1 MRTATCLRSRNINCQ
16 RMHRPTPS
24 NSTVRSLIALRA
36 ACSTRTRLVEMML
49 SAALLRWQ
57 SLALT
62 LLAACCA
69 LWNAAAVDLARFCSS
84 RSRGADST
92 AARGDAAALH
102 QPTPHAV
109 AAAKAQ
115 GSRSEDNAMIGMRSG
130 TRVGRKSEASSSP
143 APRPRVVSDPT
154 VGPLTRFVW
163 SWRYFLTWLLCG
175 V

>member
-1 MRTATCLRSRNINCQ
+1 MRTATCPRSRNINCQ

-24 NSTVRSLIALRA
+24 SSTVRSDALIALRA
-36 ACSTRTRLVEMML
+36 ACSPRSRLVEMMF
-49 SAALLRWQ
+49 SAALLGSQ
-57 SLALT
+57 SRVLT
-62 LLAACCA
+62 LVAARCTLC
-69 LWNAAAVDLARFCSS
+69 NAAAAHLVRFCSS

-115 GSRSEDNAMIGMRSG
+115 GSRSEHNARMGMRSG

-143 APRPRVVSDPT
+143 APRPSVSACS
-154 VGPLTRFVW
+154 PLCRFVC
-163 SWRYFLTWLLCG
+163 WRYFLMWLLCG
-175 V
+175 A